1 MWCVVCEYTEMG
13 QLNSLFTGSLRRK
26 KWYPPRF
33 LQSHLCSTNQ
43 QLTLI
48 HNIFCLLNEHSE
60 FSYSV
65 SWKSNVF
72 VAEINHYSAAGS
84 GSNELESRRSS
95 RVSTLWLPGE
105 RELEVAAVG
114 IWISAPPPPSRW
126 IRATQP
132 RHIWSKHRYRK
143 RFLVEPTRVVEKR
156 GVM

>member
-1 MWCVVCEYTEMG
+1 MIPT
-13 QLNSLFTGSLRRK
+13 SF
-26 KWYPPRF
+26 F
-33 LQSHLCSTNQ
+33 LLSHLCSTNQ

-60 FSYSV
+60 FSCSV

-84 GSNELESRRSS
+84 GSNEPESRRSS

-114 IWISAPPPPSRW
+114 IWISAQPPPWW
-126 IRATQP
+126 IRATQR
-132 RHIWSKHRYRK
+132 RHIWSKHRYKK

-156 GVM
+156 NKWCKPTPRTSKFTLKCDAIVSTPWLAC